1 MRFFS
6 FPFCRSCCIAYQ
18 LSSFLLQITSAG
30 RLRRPHISAMSSH
43 TFGALIQHESSHSPV
58 LAPLTA
64 VAQRTRPETGLGPT
78 EIELDELQWG
88 RRLNGPDG
96 CAPVQGRSA
105 RGWVT
110 PATPRELEQ
119 SNTSTLSTDHA
130 VNPVMS
136 ASSPPKNKWRLG
148 AICLMVF
155 SQGINDSAPGALI
168 PYMEKDYNIGYAVVS
183 QIFISNALGFI
194 LAAPLVQAMEL
205 RFGRS
210 RSYMIAGTLIAIG
223 NIAIISKPP
232 FPVVVASFFLLGFG
246 MAMNLA
252 MNNVFCANLV
262 NGTVILGLMHGSY
275 GVGGTIAPLIA
286 TAMVSRGIRW
296 SYFYLV
302 PLCLF
307 LVSIG
312 FAGWCFWTYER
323 DAPPQVLTVSTETAL
338 RPVAQEGRTT
348 KAQLL
353 KRAVKNRTT
362 LLGALFI
369 FAYQGAEVSISG
381 WVISF
386 LISYRNGD
394 PAQVGYVTAG
404 FWAGITIG
412 RFLLVQPATKIGERK
427 AVYAFTLGAG
437 VFQLLVWLVPNVIGN
452 AVAVSLVGLLLGPV
466 YPCATIIFSRL
477 VPRNIQMS
485 SLSFIASMGSSGGA
499 VAPFLTGLLAQRLGT
514 VVLHPICIGLYVVM
528 ELSWTL
534 LPRTAKRAE

>member
-1 MRFFS
+1 
-6 FPFCRSCCIAYQ
+6 
-18 LSSFLLQITSAG
+18 
-30 RLRRPHISAMSSH
+30 MSSH
-43 TFGALIQHESSHSPV
+43 ALGALIQHESSHSPI
-58 LAPLTA
+58 LAPPKA
-64 VAQRTRPETGLGPT
+64 VAQKARPGTGLGPT
-78 EIELDELQWG
+78 EIELDELEWG

-96 CAPVQGRSA
+96 CPPVQARSPS
-105 RGWVT
+105 GCVT
-110 PATPRELEQ
+110 PTTPRELEQ
-119 SNTSTLSTDHA
+119 SNTSTLSGNRVVD
-130 VNPVMS
+130 PVMS
-136 ASSPPKNKWRLG
+136 ASSPPMNKWRLG

-168 PYMEKDYNIGYAVVS
+168 PYMEKDYEIGYAVVS
-183 QIFISNALGFI
+183 LIFISNALGFI
-194 LAAPLVQAMEL
+194 LAAPLVQAIEH
-205 RFGRS
+205 RFGRARTYIS
-210 RSYMIAGTLIAIG
+210 AGTLIAMG
-223 NIAIISKPP
+223 NITIICKPP

-246 MAMNLA
+246 MALNLA
-252 MNNVFCANLV
+252 LNNVFCANLV
-262 NGTVILGLMHGSY
+262 NGTVILGLMHGTY
-275 GVGGTIAPLIA
+275 GVGGTIAPLMA

-296 SYFYLV
+296 SYFYLI
-302 PLCLF
+302 PLCLV
-307 LVSIG
+307 LISIG
-312 FAGWCFWTYER
+312 FAGWFFWTYEK
-323 DAPPQVLTVSTETAL
+323 DAPLQLLTASDGATSRST
-338 RPVAQEGRTT
+338 AQEGKTT

-353 KRAVKNRTT
+353 KRAVRNKTT

-412 RFLLVQPATKIGERK
+412 RFLLVQPATKIGERR
-427 AVYAFTLGAG
+427 AVYAFTIGAG

-485 SLSFIASMGSSGGA
+485 SLGFIASMGSSGGA

-528 ELSWTL
+528 ELSWAL
-534 LPRTAKRAE
+534 LPKTAKRAE